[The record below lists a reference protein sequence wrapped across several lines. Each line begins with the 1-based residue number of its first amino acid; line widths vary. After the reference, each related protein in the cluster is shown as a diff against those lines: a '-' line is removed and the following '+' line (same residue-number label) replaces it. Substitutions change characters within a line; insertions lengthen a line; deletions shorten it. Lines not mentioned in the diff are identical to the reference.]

1 MSAKLHFKFH
11 CKLRTVR
18 ATPPGAPSS
27 KFWMKKIENMLDWRP
42 AFLHRIMGLAKG
54 TAKMV

>member
-54 TAKMV
+54 TA